1 MSHIQAN
8 GSKIRELRI
17 KKGWTLREL
26 GIRTGINFSIIS
38 RLEAGESSPR
48 PKTAKAIADAL
59 EVDFDEIF
67 KIV

>member
-1 MSHIQAN
+1 MNNIQVN
-8 GSKIRELRI
+8 VKRIKEIRI
-17 KKGWTLREL
+17 KKGWTIRDL
-26 GIRTGINFSIIS
+26 GERAGINYAIVSK
-38 RLEAGESSPR
+38 LENGKSSPR